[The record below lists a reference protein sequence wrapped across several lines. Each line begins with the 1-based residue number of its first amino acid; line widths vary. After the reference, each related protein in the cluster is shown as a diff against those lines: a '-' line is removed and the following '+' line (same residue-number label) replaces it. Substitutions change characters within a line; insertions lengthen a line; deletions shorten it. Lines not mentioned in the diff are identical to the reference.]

1 MAAELGALLHP
12 VADEPRLWL
21 RRLVLLKSP
30 DMAAVIR
37 DIPLKRGLNIVLG
50 VGEENDD
57 TADERGPSAFMRS
70 GHSVGKTT
78 FCRLVRHV
86 LGEDTFG
93 TKRAQ
98 ERIRSCFPQ
107 GWVGGEVIVDGFL
120 WAVARPFSTHSMPRT
135 KPEARVEDLFAPDFA
150 GVGMAAYQA
159 ALARL
164 LPPYCDLPDMTFEWR
179 HLLAWLSR
187 DQEARLRNFWAWRES
202 DAESGVRFKKPV
214 EHPKHL
220 ARGVLKLLS
229 PEIQELEAHLAG
241 LLARHKQAVDE
252 REQLENEPLLRRA
265 DLERGLRRLLPDNA
279 SFPIDNSYPM
289 FSFESHVQNELMRL
303 RTAIQILE
311 QELDA
316 TDDKLSR
323 LDSMLRGMEKEV
335 AMLSAVMEP
344 QEARIESSKTADDD
358 PDEYRL
364 RKLEQDKKEI
374 CAYVSDIKIEQCQYA
389 IAFLEKL
396 RALVRAV
403 RIEAYRNRTQ
413 NQRHVQQLEQQLA
426 SAQAELA
433 HKRKALSNELTFK
446 NELRLQRARIRRE
459 LDVLERKYE
468 DLSHL
473 GEEYGNNEA
482 ILAGTLENH
491 ALRKAR
497 EEEAALA
504 TDLADTEARL
514 KKARQEA
521 LAPGDTIRE
530 VFSTLVRHVF
540 GRTYSGDIQHDNDLC
555 FRVLESGEQAGA
567 VVDTLA
573 TILGDITAML
583 CAGHDASYHPGFLI
597 HDSPREADLNHRLYT
612 RLLTLMWTV
621 TNECGGPGEAPF
633 QYILTTTTRPPDD
646 AAKSICLQLKALPEE
661 GMLFGRRLYCQSELE
676 QGVLELFS

>member
-1 MAAELGALLHP
+1 MAAGLGALLHP

-21 RRLVLLKSP
+21 RRFVLLKSP

-57 TADERGPSAFMRS
+57 TADELGPSAFMRS

-135 KPEARVEDLFAPDFA
+135 KPEARVEDLFAQDFA

-202 DAESGVRFKKPV
+202 NAESGVRFKKPV

-279 SFPIDNSYPM
+279 SFPIDNSKPM
-289 FSFESHVQNELMRL
+289 FCFESHVQNELVRL
-303 RTAIQILE
+303 RTAIQIRE

-323 LDSMLRGMEKEV
+323 LDSDLRILESEV
-335 AMLSAVMEP
+335 STYSAGIEP
-344 QEARIESSKTADDD
+344 QKARIDASTATAEDGDDIPLSIIEKQRKRKCPYALDITIECCEHVVAFMNKLKALHATES
-358 PDEYRL
+358 
-364 RKLEQDKKEI
+364 LEQYMNKK
-374 CAYVSDIKIEQCQYA
+374 ANIK
-389 IAFLEKL
+389 
-396 RALVRAV
+396 R
-403 RIEAYRNRTQ
+403 
-413 NQRHVQQLEQQLA
+413 LEQLKQELEAVKTILA
-426 SAQAELA
+426 QKRSEL
-433 HKRKALSNELTFK
+433 LTLQTTK
-446 NELRLQRARIRRE
+446 NELRLNRARIRRE

-482 ILAGTLENH
+482 ILAGMLENH
-491 ALRKAR
+491 ALRKAQD
-497 EEEAALA
+497 EEATLA
-504 TDLADTEARL
+504 ADLADTEARL

-583 CAGHDASYHPGFLI
+583 RAGHDASYHPGFLI

-621 TNECGGPGEAPF
+621 TNDSGGQEDAPF
-633 QYILTTTTRPPDD
+633 QYILTTTTRPPDNV
-646 AAKSICLQLKALPEE
+646 AKSICLRLRAWPEE
-661 GMLFGRRLYCQSELE
+661 GMLFGRRLNCQSELE